1 MKRTLAVTA
10 LLLVSAPASAQRFK
24 LEPQN
29 RIHAGL
35 SVVNSSFDLGA
46 SAGFDTRLSQAL
58 YVDIGGFMTPGDDS
72 VRPELSDVANASEY
86 FELRHGVYVAP
97 GLRVPHRYGDGLNWD
112 VMGRLGFGGVWSV
125 DGSNAW
131 DTNADPALLA
141 GLDVFLMYK
150 VVGLRL
156 SSKGYLYEGYAAGVS
171 DDTVVFRPQTSVEA
185 VFEW

>member
-1 MKRTLAVTA
+1 MKRLLAVTA
-10 LLLVSAPASAQRFK
+10 LLIASAPASAQRFK

-29 RIHAGL
+29 RVHAGL
-35 SVVNSSFDLGA
+35 SMTNSSFDLGV

-58 YVDIGGFMTPGDDS
+58 YVDIGGFATPADDAG
-72 VRPELSDVANASEY
+72 RPELSGLDDASQY

-97 GLRVPHRYGDGLNWD
+97 GLRVPHRYGDGINWD

-131 DTNADPALLA
+131 ETTADPALLA

-156 SSKGYLYEGYAAGVS
+156 SGKGYLYEGYAAGVS
-171 DDTVVFRPQTSVEA
+171 DDTTVFRPQASVEA

>member
-1 MKRTLAVTA
+1 MKRILAATS
-10 LLLVSAPASAQRFK
+10 LLLASAPASAQRFQ

-35 SVVNSSFDLGA
+35 SMANGGFDLGV

-58 YVDIGGFMTPGDDS
+58 YVDIGGFATPGDDTG
-72 VRPELSDVANASEY
+72 RPELSDVESSSEY

-125 DGSNAW
+125 DGSNTW
-131 DTNADPALLA
+131 ETTADPALLA

-171 DDTVVFRPQTSVEA
+171 DDTPVFRPQTSVEA

>member
-1 MKRTLAVTA
+1 MKRTLAVAA
-10 LLLVSAPASAQRFK
+10 LLFASAPASAQRFK

-35 SVVNSSFDLGA
+35 SLANASLDTGI

-58 YVDIGGFMTPGDDS
+58 YVDIGAFVTPVDDS
-72 VRPELSDVANASEY
+72 GRAELNAPARTSDF

-97 GLRVPHRYGDGLNWD
+97 GLRIPHRYGDGLNWD

-125 DGSNAW
+125 DGSNEW
-131 DTNADPALLA
+131 QTGADPALL
-141 GLDVFLMYK
+141 GGVDVFLMYK
-150 VVGLRL
+150 MVGIRL
-156 SSKGYLYEGYAAGVS
+156 SGKGYLYEGYAAGVS
-171 DDTVVFRPQTSVEA
+171 EDTAVFRPQGSVEG